1 MSAFESLV
9 TAPPFSMVQA
19 EKESVMLGALN
30 DLTAHHHAK
39 SEGYARIV
47 DRGFGGL
54 TAASTLADV
63 PFLPVGLFKHLE
75 LSSTAVPTLVL
86 RSSGT
91 SGQTPSRIVLD
102 AETSARQSLALVSTF
117 KSVLGEKRIPLLV
130 VDTRQVITDPAMM
143 TARGAGVLGMMK
155 FGAKAAFALD
165 GDLAVDKAAIL
176 EFVARNGHAPFFLF
190 GFTFLVWSTLYRSF
204 ADGELDLSNATLIHS
219 GGWKKL
225 EAERVSNTEFRAALA
240 RRFGLTRIYNFYG
253 MVEQIGSVFLEGED
267 GYLYPPN
274 FTNVII
280 RDSETWLPLPPGR
293 QGLIQVQSLLPL
305 SYPGHSLLTED
316 IGEIVT
322 VDAGVGGR
330 MGQAIRIHGRV
341 PRAELRGCS
350 DVIGAAA

>member
-1 MSAFESLV
+1 MSVFEALV
-9 TAPPFSMVQA
+9 AAPPFSVTQA
-19 EKESVMLGALN
+19 EKERAMLDALN
-30 DLTAHHHAK
+30 DLTAHHHAR

-54 TAASTLADV
+54 KLADSLADV
-63 PFLPVGLFKHLE
+63 PYLPVGLFKHLE
-75 LSSTAVPTLVL
+75 LSSTSAPTLVL

-155 FGAKAAFALD
+155 FGAKAAFALNN
-165 GDLAVDKAAIL
+165 DLAVDKAAIA
-176 EFVARNGHAPFFLF
+176 EFVAKNGHAPFFLF
-190 GFTFLVWSTLYRSF
+190 GFTFLVWSALYRSF

-225 EAERVSNTEFRAALA
+225 EAERVSNPEFRAAL
-240 RRFGLTRIYNFYG
+240 RQRFGMTRVYNFYG

-267 GYLYPPN
+267 GLLYPPS

-280 RDSETWLPLPPGR
+280 RDPETWSPLGPGR
-293 QGLIQVQSLLPL
+293 PGLIQVQSLLPL

-316 IGEIVT
+316 IGEVVT

-330 MGQAIRIHGRV
+330 LGQAVRILGRV

-350 DVIGAAA
+350 DVIAAAA